1 MINRFNQINQIICF
15 RNQRRIIR
23 GFEGW
28 SIIIRIEQKYVIERD
43 LFQFLMIKNIIF
55 SRILFWY
62 DILICSED
70 RC

>member
-28 SIIIRIEQKYVIERD
+28 SIIIRIEQKYVIEWY
-43 LFQFLMIKNIIF
+43 IIYF
-55 SRILFWY
+55 NF
-62 DILICSED
+62 
-70 RC
+70 